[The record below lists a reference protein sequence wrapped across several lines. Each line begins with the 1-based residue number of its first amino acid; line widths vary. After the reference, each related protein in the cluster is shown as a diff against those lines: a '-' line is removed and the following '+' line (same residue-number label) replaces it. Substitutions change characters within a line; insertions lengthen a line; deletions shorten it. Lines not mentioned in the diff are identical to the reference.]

1 MASIPGTKASKSG
14 MICYGDVVEVGL
26 LLPANWADALLEMS
40 KRKQQSVGQLL
51 RAMIDRGLTDDESFC
66 L

>member
-1 MASIPGTKASKSG
+1 MASMPGTKASQSG
-14 MICYGDVVEVGL
+14 MTCYGDVVEVGL
-26 LLPANWADALLEMS
+26 LLPANWAEALVEMS

-51 RAMIDRGLTDDESFC
+51 RAMIDRGLSDDESYC